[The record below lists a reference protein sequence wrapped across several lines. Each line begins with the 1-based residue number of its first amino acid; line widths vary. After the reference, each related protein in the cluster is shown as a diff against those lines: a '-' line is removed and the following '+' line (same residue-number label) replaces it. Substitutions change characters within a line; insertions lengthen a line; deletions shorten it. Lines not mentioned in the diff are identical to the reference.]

1 MLAMFQKGE
10 VPQDGDI
17 CRVQDDASPVGPPLR
32 CCVIHG
38 CADVVQ
44 GLHLGREK
52 VDLIEQRL

>member
-1 MLAMFQKGE
+1 MNLLAMCQKGE

-17 CRVQDDASPVGPPLR
+17 CHVQDDASPVVSPLH
-32 CCVIHG
+32 CYVIHG

-52 VDLIEQRL
+52 VDFI